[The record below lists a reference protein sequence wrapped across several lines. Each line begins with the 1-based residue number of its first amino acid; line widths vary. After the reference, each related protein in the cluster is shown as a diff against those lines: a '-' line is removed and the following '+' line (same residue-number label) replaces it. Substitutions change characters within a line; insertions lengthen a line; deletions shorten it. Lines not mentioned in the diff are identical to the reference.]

1 MVTHHF
7 RCPTLQVQS
16 LWEIVHSAMFSGI
29 PQSKG
34 AWTSPPVWLQAE
46 EVKGIVKT
54 SQKKHIWSLHSKLS
68 IFTGLCLRG
77 LWQHNK
83 GAWGP
88 LPPPEGEPPLLA
100 GAPQVLRQ
108 EALQV
113 LQLQLCLDAAAGQL
127 ISGWRWRRLSSLLLS
142 AGIHQNSEWMNN
154 EAIFRES
161 KTANS
166 PFTLVVLLCTK
177 ISLGQVWR
185 LTPDKLE
192 ECFPENEGIS
202 RKL

>member
-1 MVTHHF
+1 MT
-7 RCPTLQVQS
+7 
-16 LWEIVHSAMFSGI
+16 
-29 PQSKG
+29 
-34 AWTSPPVWLQAE
+34 TSRGGQRYCND
-46 EVKGIVKT
+46 K
-54 SQKKHIWSLHSKLS
+54 SKKHIWSLHSKLS

-142 AGIHQNSEWMNN
+142 AGIHQNEWTMKQYL
-154 EAIFRES
+154 ERAKQQTRLS
-161 KTANS
+161 HLLYCYVLRS
-166 PFTLVVLLCTK
+166 VLVKSGASLP
-177 ISLGQVWR
+177 ISWR
-185 LTPDKLE
+185 
-192 ECFPENEGIS
+192 NVS
-202 RKL
+202 RKMKVSPGNCRDIPEKYEIFPGRPM

>member
-1 MVTHHF
+1 
-7 RCPTLQVQS
+7 
-16 LWEIVHSAMFSGI
+16 MFSGI

-34 AWTSPPVWLQAE
+34 AWTSPPIWLQTA
-46 EVKGIVKT
+46 EVKGKENRKNWPWGLC
-54 SQKKHIWSLHSKLS
+54 SNPS

-77 LWQHNK
+77 LWCHDE
-83 GAWGP
+83 GAGGP

-142 AGIHQNSEWMNN
+142 AGIHQNEWTMKQYL
-154 EAIFRES
+154 ERAKQQTRLS
-161 KTANS
+161 HLLYCYVLRS
-166 PFTLVVLLCTK
+166 VLVKSGASLP
-177 ISLGQVWR
+177 ISWR
-185 LTPDKLE
+185 
-192 ECFPENEGIS
+192 NVS
-202 RKL
+202 RKMKVSPGNCRDIPEKYEIFPGRPM

>member
-1 MVTHHF
+1 MVIHHF

-16 LWEIVHSAMFSGI
+16 LWEIVYSAMFSGI

-34 AWTSPPVWLQAE
+34 AWTSPPIWLQAE
-46 EVKGIVKT
+46 EVKGKT
-54 SQKKHIWSLHSKLS
+54 SINFFGNLLGFWWSLHP
-68 IFTGLCLRG
+68 GVCLWG

-88 LPPPEGEPPLLA
+88 LPPPEGEPPLLPS
-100 GAPQVLRQ
+100 APQVLRQ

-113 LQLQLCLDAAAGQL
+113 LQLQLCLNAAAGQL
-127 ISGWRWRRLSSLLLS
+127 ISGWKWRKLSSWLLS
-142 AGIHQNSEWMNN
+142 AGIHQNEWTMKQYL
-154 EAIFRES
+154 ERAKQQTRLSHF
-161 KTANS
+161 
-166 PFTLVVLLCTK
+166 LYCYVLRSVL
-177 ISLGQVWR
+177 LGQVWR